1 MKNALS
7 WGIRSMDYFG
17 QPIQIKFNSKTKFKT
32 VLGGVLS
39 FLIYCLTIA
48 LIISTGSNLYNKVN
62 PKTTMT
68 NTIMSSMPLLNM
80 SELNLVYA
88 VTILDRFFMPLNDPS
103 IYTLGVSQFK
113 RSRQKDDSM
122 LSEYIPLKKANCS
135 IHKETFKQRGF
146 EAEYIGNALESG
158 VCFDST
164 NLVIGG
170 LFSTDY
176 FSNVNFQ
183 VKRCVN
189 STDSKVICKP
199 KEVIDDRLLTAYF
212 QLNYFD
218 TSIDINNYLN
228 PYSTSFTTYFL
239 VMDPKASK
247 FVDIF
252 FKIVNITT
260 DAGLIFQTEVHESAV
275 SFDYFREQVQ
285 VQVVDNMIVD
295 FYLNS
300 SKNYLTYTRI
310 YMKFQDFAAT
320 IGGLIKVMTLIG
332 YFITIKFTH
341 FAMYEK
347 MFNCLYNFD
356 FYGTNEIGCQTVNFA
371 SNVKIATT
379 PDQTKPNEKKPDKQ
393 NTDKSINFKKKTR
406 ATFSS
411 TDAFDSK
418 HVVST
423 GTDAYESNRPIVQT
437 TYAFDSNRPIVL
449 TPFQEKS
456 AANALKVRVD
466 KQMEMN
472 KKRFDKQIRLTPVDV
487 IKMFCCNTCIFK
499 QKRKF
504 KLYKSAYS
512 KLDNYLDYLKIVQ
525 TLQQFNRM
533 KNVIFT
539 KSQENLFLQ
548 HSKPLISYNPN
559 ERIARGSESLKENI
573 KESTLTDDNYN
584 IYKNY
589 VKAKRKEATNK
600 TYKRLLKNMD
610 ENLREIFE
618 NVKN

>member
-1 MKNALS
+1 
-7 WGIRSMDYFG
+7 MD
-17 QPIQIKFNSKTKFKT
+17 
-32 VLGGVLS
+32 
-39 FLIYCLTIA
+39 
-48 LIISTGSNLYNKVN
+48 
-62 PKTTMT
+62 
-68 NTIMSSMPLLNM
+68 SMPLLNM

-88 VTILDRFFMPLNDPS
+88 VTILDRNFMPLNDPS
-103 IYTLGVSQFK
+103 IYSLGVSQFK

-122 LSEYIPLKKANCS
+122 LSEYIPLKNVNCN

-146 EAEYIGNALESG
+146 EAEYIGNGIESG
-158 VCFDST
+158 ICFNST

-183 VKRCVN
+183 VKRCAN

-212 QLNYFD
+212 QLNYFE
-218 TSIDINNYLN
+218 TSIDINNYLD

-275 SFDYFREQVQ
+275 SYDYIREQVQ

-300 SKNYLTYTRI
+300 SKNYLSYTRI
-310 YMKFQDFAAT
+310 YIKLQDFAAT
-320 IGGLIKVMTLIG
+320 VGGLINIMTVIG
-332 YFITIKFTH
+332 YFITIKFTD

-356 FYGTNEIGCQTVNFA
+356 FDGTNEIGCQTINFA

-379 PDQTKPNEKKPDKQ
+379 PDQTKPDEKTPDKH

-406 ATFSS
+406 VAFSS
-411 TDAFDSK
+411 TDAFNSK
-418 HVVST
+418 HVKTT
-423 GTDAYESNRPIVQT
+423 GTDAYDSNRPIVQT

-449 TPFQEKS
+449 TPIQEKS

-472 KKRFDKQIRLTPVDV
+472 KKRFDKKISLNPVDV
-487 IKMFCCNTCIFK
+487 IKMFICNSCIFK
-499 QKRKF
+499 QKK
-504 KLYKSAYS
+504 KLKMYRSAYS
-512 KLDNYLDYLKIVQ
+512 KLDSYLDYLQIVQ
-525 TLQQFNRM
+525 TLQQFNRL
-533 KNVIFT
+533 KSVIFS

-548 HSKPLISYNPN
+548 HSKLLISYNPN
-559 ERIARGSESLKENI
+559 ERIGGQQGKVSLKNSI
-573 KESTLTDDNYN
+573 KESTLTEDNYN
-584 IYKNY
+584 IYKDFI
-589 VKAKRKEATNK
+589 KAKRKEATNK
-600 TYKRLLKNMD
+600 TYKRLLNNMD
-610 ENLREIFE
+610 ENLKDIFE